1 MASGPESAEP
11 RRPETPEPRHRWRFF
26 RAGGFDQVRIETG
39 EDLKNLAQLDQ
50 KLWLALSCPVDSV
63 QFEQRT
69 LELMDTD
76 RDGRIRALE
85 LLEAVR
91 WTCAMVNDA
100 DALFAGHG
108 SLPLSLIDDRHED
121 GARLLASAKRILTN
135 LGKPDAA
142 VIAPDEAADVQRIFA
157 KTTLNGDGIV
167 PASAANDPSTAA
179 VIAEIKTLAGSRPDR
194 GGEPGIGKEEADAFF
209 AAVDAYCAW
218 WDEAQASPDILP
230 LGEGT
235 LAAVQAVDAIRA
247 KLDDYFFRCRMAA
260 FDPAAAAALNADAED
275 FAAIADQDLS
285 GGAAPVAGFP
295 LARVAAGRALP
306 LGDDGINPAWAAKI
320 AALRDAA
327 VTPLLGARDA
337 LSEDDWQALQAR
349 LKPGM
354 AWLAAKQGGLVEPL
368 GLGRVREIKAG
379 AARRNIAA
387 LIEADLALK
396 PEFEAIA
403 AVEMLARYVRDLVP
417 LLHNFVSFRDFYTR
431 KGRAIFQV
439 GQLYIDGRSCDLC
452 VRVDD
457 PARHATLASL
467 SRIYL
472 LYCDCYRRGPTN
484 ESKTGEKMTIVAGIT
499 GGDGDQLMAGRNGV
513 FYDREGRDWDAVVVK
528 IVSHPISIREA
539 FWLPYKK
546 LGKFIGEQVEKFA
559 AARAKQSEAQMTT
572 QLLQTGAQV
581 ASGKA
586 PPPPPPP
593 AFDAGKFAGIFAAI
607 GLAIGAIGTA
617 LASVVTGILNLTWWQ
632 VPLALAGVILLIS
645 GPSMVIAAMKLRQR
659 NLAPILDANGW
670 AVNARAKINIPFGGS
685 LTQLAKLPPGAERAL
700 TDPYAERTTPW
711 RLIAILVLIVILL
724 GFAWRYDWLPRL
736 FGH

>member
-1 MASGPESAEP
+1 MANGETSAGA
-11 RRPETPEPRHRWRFF
+11 RQPETPEPRHRWRFF
-26 RAGGFDQVRIETG
+26 RAGGFDQVRIEAG
-39 EDLKNLAQLDQ
+39 EDLKHLDQLDQ

-63 QFEQRT
+63 QFDRRT
-69 LELMDTD
+69 LDLMDTD

-85 LLEAVR
+85 LLHAVR
-91 WTCAMVNDA
+91 WTCSMVNDA

-108 SLPLSLIDDRHED
+108 TLPLSLIDDRHEE
-121 GARLLASAKRILTN
+121 GARILASARRILTN
-135 LGKPDAA
+135 LGKADAGA
-142 VIAPDEAADVQRIFA
+142 IAPEEAADVQRIFA
-157 KTTLNGDGIV
+157 STQFNGDGIV
-167 PASAANDPSTAA
+167 PPAAAKEPETAA
-179 VIAEIKTLAGSRPDR
+179 VMQDIMRLAGSRPDR
-194 GGEPGIGKEEADAFF
+194 GGEQGIGQEEFDSFF

-260 FDPAAAAALNADAED
+260 FDPAAEAALNADAED
-275 FAAIADQDLS
+275 FAAIADEDLS
-285 GGAAPVAGFP
+285 GGAAPVVGFP
-295 LARVAAGRALP
+295 LARVAAGRPLP
-306 LGDDGINPAWAAKI
+306 LGDGGINPAWADKV

-327 VTPLLGARDA
+327 VTPLLGAREA
-337 LSEDDWQALQAR
+337 LSEEDWLALQAK

-354 AWLAAKQGGLVEPL
+354 AWLGRKQGGLVEPL
-368 GLGRVREIKAG
+368 GLSRVRSIRAG
-379 AARRNIAA
+379 EARQKIAA

-431 KGRAIFQV
+431 KGKAIFQV
-439 GQLYIDGRSCDLC
+439 GKLYIDGRSCDLC

-457 PARHATLASL
+457 PNSHATLASL
-467 SRIYL
+467 SRMYL
-472 LYCDCYRRGPTN
+472 LYCDCYRRGSN
-484 ESKTGEKMTIVAGIT
+484 EKMTIAAAIT
-499 GGDGDQLMAGRNGV
+499 GGDGDQLMNGRNGV
-513 FYDREGRDWDAVVVK
+513 FYDRQGRDWDAVVVK

-546 LGKFIGEQVEKFA
+546 LGKFIGDQIEKFA
-559 AARAKQSEAQMTT
+559 AARAKQSEAQMTA
-572 QLLQTGAQV
+572 QLLKTGTQAVTGAPP
-581 ASGKA
+581 AAAA
-586 PPPPPPP
+586 PAAPPPP

-632 VPLALAGVILLIS
+632 IPLAIFGVILLIS

-711 RLIAILVLIVILL
+711 RLIGFLVLVVILL